1 MIGFQNFRG
10 IPPPPHHYIYARIL
24 LSSNESLK
32 IGKWENLLAA
42 FGEKKFKS
50 GKRKNPGAQGPIFVS
65 WASSGTKKRETE
77 KQLPFSFCP
86 PNAPHFFALTY

>member
-42 FGEKKFKS
+42 FGEKKFKV
-50 GKRKNPGAQGPIFVS
+50 GKGKILERRGRFLFLGPVQGRKKGRLKNS
-65 WASSGTKKRETE
+65 
-77 KQLPFSFCP
+77 LPFPF
-86 PNAPHFFALTY
+86 APQMRPTFLR